1 MGGPSLKNCFERDEN
16 ETKERRRKRGWDKSN
31 GEYARRRME
40 GWVND
45 SVVRD
50 GDD

>member
-1 MGGPSLKNCFERDEN
+1 MR
-16 ETKERRRKRGWDKSN
+16 TKPRREEEGRGWDKSN